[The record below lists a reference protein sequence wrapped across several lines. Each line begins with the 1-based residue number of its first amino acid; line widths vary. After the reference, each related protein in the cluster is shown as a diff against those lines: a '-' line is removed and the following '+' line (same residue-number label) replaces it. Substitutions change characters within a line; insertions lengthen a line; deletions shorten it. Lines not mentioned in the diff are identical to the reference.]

1 MCGDTLELQEETEAP
16 GAPRARGALLT
27 TVSRAVSPPL
37 QWVELRAPK
46 RSVGVLTLGTGE
58 CDLIWKQDLCRYDG
72 VKMRSYKIRV
82 VLNPMIGVLIR
93 RRKFGQR
100 QREEGYVNMEAMF
113 GGMQL
118 QAKEQRG
125 LLAAIGS

>member
-1 MCGDTLELQEETEAP
+1 
-16 GAPRARGALLT
+16 
-27 TVSRAVSPPL
+27 
-37 QWVELRAPK
+37 
-46 RSVGVLTLGTGE
+46 
-58 CDLIWKQDLCRYDG
+58 
-72 VKMRSYKIRV
+72 MRSYKIRV

-113 GGMQL
+113 GEMQL